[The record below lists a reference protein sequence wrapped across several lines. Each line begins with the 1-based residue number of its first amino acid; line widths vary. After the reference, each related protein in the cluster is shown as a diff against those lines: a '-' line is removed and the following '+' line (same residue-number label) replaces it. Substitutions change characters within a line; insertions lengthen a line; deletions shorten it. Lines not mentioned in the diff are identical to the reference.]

1 MIAIKNGK
9 VLQPDGS
16 FLDNATV
23 LVEGGQIKAVG
34 QQVEVPADAEI
45 VDATGKW
52 VTPGLIDA
60 HNHISTFNEPNWHRT
75 RNCVVWTPSTPLTM
89 PSCLCGKR
97 ASPPATPAL
106 ARAI

>member
-34 QQVEVPADAEI
+34 QQV
-45 VDATGKW
+45 
-52 VTPGLIDA
+52 
-60 HNHISTFNEPNWHRT
+60 
-75 RNCVVWTPSTPLTM
+75 
-89 PSCLCGKR
+89 
-97 ASPPATPAL
+97 
-106 ARAI
+106 